1 MAIKEGGEFLK
12 YLKQYRNGEKE
23 FAKQE
28 LKQIYEGEYTR
39 SKPQGRRKGTS
50 FSRIL
55 NALYGTNRV
64 QVVYK
69 KRRGNHS
76 IIIGSGEELLLKSKS
91 AVDQHMVR
99 RKGEKSGTGKPEN
112 FPDDGTDPDLQTKS
126 QRVQMLLLW
135 IKTHRDILVED
146 KCDVEVVCEEDA
158 AEGHIR
164 IAVKRNKRFSTA
176 IVVRNSSRSQDVL
189 LCRCE
194 MLWKKPVFTL
204 SDRNKVTDGL
214 GRHRLQPGEEYHITV
229 SVRPIRGYG
238 RHFVPV
244 VLQFRRHDDGR
255 TFYIARFLS
264 VEVADDLTKSL
275 GPTSPYRPPP
285 RAARVRQGIKVVEGH
300 PPDMTKAD
308 SLKMVALD
316 TYPVPGSLRLQ
327 INRGDD
333 LSDAVRGPLHFSDYA
348 AIFSTLLHI
357 EEVQMEVDIRR
368 YDMRGVVMRRE
379 NRLMSLQVPGLA
391 ENRPSVLK
399 GDHLFAQVRFGD
411 RPGDVRYK
419 GYVHHVEMLDVKL
432 GFGQKLLDNFIKGM
446 TFDVQFT
453 FNRLS
458 LRLQHRSLQLV
469 RSRPSLGGVLFPD
482 EAHLQPP
489 DASSNQDM
497 TLRFYNRKLED
508 NVEQSR
514 AVRCIVGGSSRP
526 APYLVF
532 GPPGTGKTVT
542 LVEAIKQVYTV
553 HPDSV
558 ILACAPSNSA
568 ADLLAQRLLTTTQL
582 KPHLFRM
589 NAASRLWRDVPEDLK
604 DSKCCNYDPSTGQM
618 YYPSLEELVQKYRVI
633 VTTLVTAG
641 RLASA
646 NFPTGHFTHIFIDE
660 SGHAVE
666 PEAVIP
672 VSGLLSPELGGQLV
686 LAGDPKQLGPVLRS
700 PVAIEHGLATSLL
713 ERLMTQCPLYQRGE
727 DGQYD
732 SRVLTKL
739 VRNYRS
745 HPAILEKPNNMFYDG
760 ELEVHADQLVREAF
774 CQWEELPKKNF
785 PVIFHGVEGV
795 DEREGSSPSFFNVQ
809 EVAAVADYVEK
820 LLQKRGGIKVK
831 EDHIGIISPYRRQ
844 VQKIRQA
851 LKLRRRGEIK
861 VGSVEEFQGQ
871 ERLVI
876 IVSTVRST
884 RQEYLKMDKDYNLGF
899 LNNPKRFNVAITRAK
914 ALLIVV
920 GNPYTLTRDGNWRSF
935 LKYCKE
941 NGGVH
946 PEGCDLPSER
956 DEVEDILQRLDALNI
971 GVTPPE
977 NEADD
982 TPPED
987 PEWRRGE

>member
-1 MAIKEGGEFLK
+1 
-12 YLKQYRNGEKE
+12 
-23 FAKQE
+23 
-28 LKQIYEGEYTR
+28 
-39 SKPQGRRKGTS
+39 
-50 FSRIL
+50 
-55 NALYGTNRV
+55 
-64 QVVYK
+64 
-69 KRRGNHS
+69 
-76 IIIGSGEELLLKSKS
+76 
-91 AVDQHMVR
+91 
-99 RKGEKSGTGKPEN
+99 
-112 FPDDGTDPDLQTKS
+112 
-126 QRVQMLLLW
+126 
-135 IKTHRDILVED
+135 
-146 KCDVEVVCEEDA
+146 
-158 AEGHIR
+158 
-164 IAVKRNKRFSTA
+164 
-176 IVVRNSSRSQDVL
+176 
-189 LCRCE
+189 

-204 SDRNKVTDGL
+204 SDRSKVTDGL
-214 GRHRLQPGEEYHITV
+214 GRHRLKPGEEYHITV

-285 RAARVRQGIKVVEGH
+285 RAARVRQGTKVVEGH

-308 SLKMVALD
+308 GLKMAALD

-333 LSDAVRGPLHFSDYA
+333 LSDALRGPLCFSDYA
-348 AIFSTLLHI
+348 AIFGALLHI

-368 YDMRGVVMRRE
+368 YDMRGVVMSRE

-419 GYVHHVEMLDVKL
+419 GYVHHVEMLDVKI

-446 TFDVQFT
+446 AFDVQFT

-553 HPDSV
+553 HRGSV

-582 KPHLFRM
+582 KPQLFRM

-604 DSKCCNYDPSTGQM
+604 DSKCCNYDPCTGQM
-618 YYPSLEELVQKYRVI
+618 YYPSLEELVQKYRII

-646 NFPTGHFTHIFIDE
+646 NFPPGHFTHIFIDE

-700 PVAIEHGLATSLL
+700 PVAIEHGLAMSLL

-745 HPAILEKPNNMFYDG
+745 HPAILEKPNSMFYDG

-809 EVAAVADYVEK
+809 EVAAVVDYVEK

-831 EDHIGIISPYRRQ
+831 EEHIGIISPYRRQ

-941 NGGVH
+941 NGGIH

-987 PEWRRGE
+987 QEWRRGE